1 MLRRGRGAP
10 EDGGRRSDMDMVD
23 TRHETIGTEQARY
36 PELTRTQYKYKHT
49 VDRKTQTNG
58 INYTV
63 NKGSGAMPRER
74 HIAERM

>member
-1 MLRRGRGAP
+1 MSRLVETRPAP
-10 EDGGRRSDMDMVD
+10 LKVGGGPTWLMGMVD

-58 INYTV
+58 MNYG
-63 NKGSGAMPRER
+63 K
-74 HIAERM
+74 